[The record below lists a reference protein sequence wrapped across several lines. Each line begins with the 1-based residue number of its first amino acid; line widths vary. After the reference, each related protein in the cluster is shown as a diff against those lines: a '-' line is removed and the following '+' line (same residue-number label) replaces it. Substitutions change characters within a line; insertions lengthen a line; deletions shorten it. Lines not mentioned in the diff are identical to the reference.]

1 MNGSKT
7 TTAFVTGG
15 TSGIGRSIV
24 EHLAG
29 AGMEVVF
36 TGRNPDRARR
46 VTDATGARFVPSDAC
61 DRAACDAAT
70 ENMLTQFG
78 GAPDLFVSCAAIVF
92 ESPLG
97 ETSDEIFREVMEVNF
112 TSAFRLSREIFNAM
126 KVRKSGSMVHVVSDS
141 ALIGIHHL
149 PAYSISKAGLLAM
162 SEALA
167 AEAVIHGVRVNAI
180 CPGATHPG
188 VQSTVAGYEHH
199 AENDAGW
206 GAAPSG
212 RHGRGDDIGRAVLW
226 LASDEAEHVA
236 GATLRIDG
244 GASAAMRG
252 GARG

>member
-1 MNGSKT
+1 MIGLKDR
-7 TTAFVTGG
+7 TAFVTGG

-24 EHLAG
+24 EQLAE

-36 TGRNPDRARR
+36 TGRNADRARM
-46 VTDATGARFVPSDAC
+46 VSEDTGARFLPSDAR

-70 ENMLTQFG
+70 ENMLSQFG

-92 ESPLG
+92 ESPLAD
-97 ETSDEIFREVMEVNF
+97 TPDEVFREVLEVNF
-112 TSAFRLSREIFNAM
+112 TSAFRLSRDIFNAM
-126 KVRKSGSMVHVVSDS
+126 KIRKSGNIVHVVSDS

-149 PAYSISKAGLLAM
+149 PAYSVSKAGLLAM

-167 AEAVIHGVRVNAI
+167 AEAVMHGVRVNAI

-212 RHGRGDDIGRAVLW
+212 RHGQGEDIGRAVLW
-226 LASDEAEHVA
+226 LASDQAEHVA

>member
-1 MNGSKT
+1 MNASKNR
-7 TTAFVTGG
+7 TAFVTGG

-24 EHLAG
+24 EQLAG

-36 TGRNPDRARR
+36 TGRNADRARM
-46 VTDATGARFVPSDAC
+46 VSEDTGARFLPSDAR
-61 DRAACDAAT
+61 DRAACDTAT
-70 ENMLTQFG
+70 GQMLTHFG

-92 ESPLG
+92 ESPLT
-97 ETSDEIFREVMEVNF
+97 ETSDEIFREVLEVNL
-112 TSAFRLSREIFNAM
+112 TSTFRLSRDIFNAM
-126 KVRKSGSMVHVVSDS
+126 KVRKSGSIVHVVSDS

-149 PAYSISKAGLLAM
+149 PAYSVSKAGLLAT

-167 AEAVIHGVRVNAI
+167 AEAVMHGVRVNAI

-188 VQSTVAGYEHH
+188 VQSTVDGYEHH
-199 AENDAGW
+199 AENDGGW

-212 RHGRGDDIGRAVLW
+212 RHGRGEDIGRAVLW
-226 LASDEAEHVA
+226 LASDQAEHVA

>member
-1 MNGSKT
+1 MSASKAA
-7 TTAFVTGG
+7 TACVTGG

-24 EHLAG
+24 NQLAE
-29 AGMEVVF
+29 AGMDVVF
-36 TGRNPDRARR
+36 TGRNADRARM
-46 VTDATGARFVPSDAC
+46 VTDDTGARFLPCDAR

-70 ENMLTQFG
+70 AHMLAHFD

-92 ESPLG
+92 ESPLA
-97 ETSDEIFREVMEVNF
+97 ETADDIFREVTEVNL
-112 TSAFRLSREIFNAM
+112 TSTFRMSRDIFNVM
-126 KVRKSGSMVHVVSDS
+126 KVRKSGNIVHVVSDS

-167 AEAVIHGVRVNAI
+167 AEAVMHGVRVNAI

-199 AENDAGW
+199 AENDARW

-212 RHGRGDDIGRAVLW
+212 RHGRGEDIGRAVLW
-226 LASDEAEHVA
+226 LALDQAEHVA